1 MLESI
6 TALLALLNDV
16 VQSTIVIFGSSI
28 VLYNLRF
35 VWRDRAAR
43 AFTALIFFIVIV
55 YFTELV
61 ASQTEFASSAEVWL
75 RLEWLGIAFVPAAQL
90 HLAEALLASTGDH
103 SRRRRLLA
111 RINYAVSVL
120 FLIVVLQTDWI
131 VEGLNFEKTIPHLRA
146 GPAFWLFASYYLL
159 LTVLSLRGIWNAR
172 QRSQTSTSRQRMTTI
187 AVVFL
192 AAPISVF
199 PYLIVSDLATR
210 VPLLFWLASIAIHV
224 ISGTMFSLL
233 TLRLAQFGTTSSDS
247 VVRVRLYKYLAR
259 APLAATIVLLVIVLV
274 GRTNNFLNLPRDTS
288 LAVAVVAT
296 IIFVE
301 GIIHVY
307 KRPLERLFQLDD
319 DPDVRRVQELSERVL
334 TTREMHEFLE
344 SLLVGTVN
352 ALQTPTA
359 FIAAI
364 TADGPRLEVAVGPL
378 TEMEALESDVEL
390 TRLDNHF
397 AQNGSEEEA
406 PANSPGNNSFII
418 WRNYWIQPLYGQR
431 REGMLGILGISARSA
446 APDLTPT
453 EMDRFVSLQQ
463 QASSALEDR
472 ILQQEVFA
480 LLEGALPSQAVQ
492 AQRRL
497 TTSQANDPE
506 ALAAQTQDETIIE
519 DPEFTVM
526 VKDALSHYWGGPKL
540 SESPLMSLR
549 VVQDAL
555 QENGGNPTKALRA
568 ILTEAIEMQ
577 KPAGERN
584 LTTAKWILYNILEL
598 KIVQGKRV
606 REVARRLAMSESDLY
621 RKQRVAIENVA
632 KTVYGLERAATDSP
646 EDDEIASP
654 A

>member
-1 MLESI
+1 MLDSI
-6 TALLALLNDV
+6 TALLALINDV

-43 AFTALIFFIVIV
+43 AFTGLLFFIVIV

-61 ASQTEFASSAEVWL
+61 ASQTEFANNAEIWL

-90 HLAEALLASTGDH
+90 HLAEALLSSTGDY
-103 SRRRRLLA
+103 SERRRWLA
-111 RINYAVSVL
+111 RINYAISAV
-120 FLIVVLQTDWI
+120 FLILVLRSDLI
-131 VEGLNFEKTIPHLRA
+131 VSGLNFDAIIPHLQA
-146 GPAFWLFASYYLL
+146 GPGFVFFVIYYLL
-159 LTVLSLRGIWNAR
+159 LTIFSLRGIWNAR
-172 QRSQTSTSRQRMTTI
+172 QRSQTSTTRNRMTTI

-199 PYLIVSDLATR
+199 PYLIISDLATG
-210 VPLLFWLASIAIHV
+210 VPILFWLASIAINV
-224 ISGTMFSLL
+224 VSGTMFSLL
-233 TLRLAQFGTTSSDS
+233 TLRLAQFGTASSDS

-259 APLAATIVLLVIVLV
+259 APLAATMVLLVMVLV

-301 GIIHVY
+301 GAIHVY
-307 KRPLERLFQLDD
+307 KRPLERFFQLDD

-364 TADGPRLEVAVGPL
+364 TPEGPKLEVTVGPL
-378 TEMEALESDVEL
+378 E
-390 TRLDNHF
+390 
-397 AQNGSEEEA
+397 EEEA
-406 PANSPGNNSFII
+406 IESDSELAQLEARFSDNGNSEEPAGDLHTTGAFII
-418 WRNYWIQPLYGQR
+418 WRNYWIQPLYGRR
-431 REGMLGILGISARSA
+431 REGMLGILGIRARA
-446 APDLTPT
+446 ELPDLS
-453 EMDRFVSLQQ
+453 EKERDSFNRLQN
-463 QASSALEDR
+463 QAASALEDR

-480 LLEGALPSQAVQ
+480 LLDGALPTQAVT
-492 AQRRL
+492 AQRRF
-497 TTSQANDPE
+497 TTSQANNPE
-506 ALAAQTQDETIIE
+506 ALAESTQRDAIIE
-519 DPEFTVM
+519 DPDFNSM
-526 VKDALSHYWGGPKL
+526 VRDALSHYWGGPKL
-540 SESPLMSLR
+540 SESPLLSLR

-568 ILTEAIEMQ
+568 ILTEAIELQ
-577 KPAGERN
+577 KPEGERS

-598 KIVQGKRV
+598 KVVQGKRV

-632 KTVYGLERAATDSP
+632 KSIYGLERAATESP
-646 EDDEIASP
+646 REDP